1 MRARIFIHAY
11 ASLVSKGVTMKVI
24 GQAAIVLINYL
35 RRYIHENGYNTE
47 GGSGKA
53 LETAF
58 RDEAFSVWVKAYAE
72 FIESFPEKLRAILMD
87 LSSPREDRIESI
99 WQKGLLSV
107 ANADKLAILQSR
119 LKKALTLPFKE
130 SVSIASKYLP
140 KQTEIDVDIYLTT
153 DPFNTGMMKPKKVFL
168 SILLAEP
175 TPKLAKGFGH
185 EFHHVGARYWLN
197 KNPQIQTLKGSN
209 EHAQMLAKIV
219 TYFVTE
225 GLANCYTSPSAIHIV
240 KGAGEH
246 NTRVRELEQKMPQLR
261 RDLEQLLLWIC
272 RKHQPIGDV
281 KEAFRAISLDLSGCG
296 LPAGHFLSGRMVEA
310 MDKSDDV
317 SRKEIINLVKN
328 PFEFIDMYNMAV
340 NKHSGLNIS
349 ISKQVRDRIA
359 EWTT

>member
-1 MRARIFIHAY
+1 
-11 ASLVSKGVTMKVI
+11 MKVI
-24 GQAAIVLINYL
+24 GQAASVLINYL
-35 RRYIHENGYNTE
+35 RSYIQENGYDAK
-47 GGSGKA
+47 GDSGKA

-99 WQKGLLSV
+99 WQKGLLSA
-107 ANADKLAILQSR
+107 ANADKLAMLQFR

-130 SVSIASKYLP
+130 SVNIARKYLP
-140 KQTEIDVDIYLTT
+140 KQTKIDVDMYLTV
-153 DPFNTGMMKPKKVFL
+153 DPFNTGMMRPKKVFL

-175 TPKLAKGFGH
+175 TLKLAKGFSH

-197 KNPQIQTLKGSN
+197 KNLQLQALKGSN
-209 EHAQMLAKIV
+209 EHAQMLAEVV

-240 KGAGEH
+240 KGAEEH
-246 NTRVRELEQKMPQLR
+246 NTRVNELEQKMPQLR

-272 RKHQPIGDV
+272 KQHQPIRDV
-281 KEAFRAISLDLSGCG
+281 KEAFRAISLDTSGCG

-310 MDKSDDV
+310 MDKSNDV
-317 SRKEIINLVKN
+317 SREEIISLMKN
-328 PFEFIDMYNMAV
+328 PFDFIDMYNMAV
-340 NKHSGLNIS
+340 NRHSRLSIS
-349 ISKQVRDRIA
+349 ISKQVRNRIA